1 MYEGA
6 FCPCVKSIVVKIF
19 RTFAFNV
26 RHAFI
31 SASSIKQNSFFLWIN
46 LFCPVSIIGFVQ
58 STNRNYRKWR
68 VLSIL
73 VTTFIVTSVA
83 QIPIRLPTQTAVLM
97 NALDQQYIKNN
108 LH

>member
-31 SASSIKQNSFFLWIN
+31 SASSIKQNSFFFVDQFVLSCQHHRLCTVN
-46 LFCPVSIIGFVQ
+46 QPKLSEMESIID
-58 STNRNYRKWR
+58 SCYDIHRCLRCADSY
-68 VLSIL
+68 
-73 VTTFIVTSVA
+73 
-83 QIPIRLPTQTAVLM
+83 
-97 NALDQQYIKNN
+97 
-108 LH
+108 